1 MAGRIISMQRQ
12 ARELGR
18 LRTGYTDTSGT
29 KPRPVKSLTWV
40 ITSHAENYV
49 QAAADAWGGDLEKWQ
64 PLGGGAAQWRVISK
78 AVALDA
84 ILPPGDP
91 LSQSYELW
99 SGGGCVRRC
108 DGITETLTDCPCL
121 CRDEHGDDFH
131 EQPKGKVCAA
141 TTRLNVF
148 LPDMPDVGV
157 FRVETHSFYAA
168 QEIAGAVD
176 LIRSAVG
183 PDAIIPIRLRI
194 EQRQRKAGG
203 QTKNFPVVVVELRGI
218 TTGQVLGAS
227 VMGGRELAARAHAE
241 ALGAAGNPGAAAIE
255 AGPTVVDAVPDADGK
270 PALTDEQ
277 RVTLIGQISMA
288 DTLEQVR
295 EMWTG
300 IVARFAVDRDDPVIA
315 ALTARASA
323 LQPPADNGEQ
333 TEEQAVKEMT
343 SRRGTRTAP
352 GADADELWA
361 QIQRTAPDTWTSTE
375 LDKQFATFAEV
386 DPEVASAGDMQRF
399 LDHLQNGGAK

>member
-1 MAGRIISMQRQ
+1 MPGRIISMQRQ

-40 ITSHAENYV
+40 VTSHAEHYV
-49 QAAADAWGGDLEKWQ
+49 QAAAEAWGGEPEKWQ
-64 PLGGGAAQWRVISK
+64 PLGGGAAQWRVITEAS
-78 AVALDA
+78 ALDA

-99 SGGGCVRRC
+99 SGGGCARRC
-108 DGITETLTDCPCL
+108 DGVTETLSDSPCL
-121 CRDEHGDDFH
+121 CRDQHGDDFH
-131 EQPKGKVCAA
+131 EQPKGKVCSA

-157 FRVETHSFYAA
+157 FRTETHSYYAA

-194 EQRQRKAGG
+194 EQRQRKAEGK
-203 QTKNFPVVVVELRGI
+203 TKNFPVVVVELRGI

-241 ALGAAGNPGAAAIE
+241 ALGPGANPAAAAIE
-255 AGPTVVDAVPDADGK
+255 AGPATVDAPAADSK
-270 PALTDEQ
+270 PALSDEQ
-277 RVTLIGQISMA
+277 RVTLIGQIAML
-288 DTLEQVR
+288 DTLDQVKQMWR
-295 EMWTG
+295 EV
-300 IVARFAVDRDDPVIA
+300 VAAFTVDRDDPVIA
-315 ALTARASA
+315 ALTSRAA
-323 LQPPADNGEQ
+323 AFQPAADPGEQ
-333 TEEQAVKEMT
+333 SEADAVKEMT
-343 SRRGTRTAP
+343 SRRGTSSTP
-352 GADADELWA
+352 TGDPDELWA
-361 QIQRTAPDTWTSTE
+361 RIQRSAPESWTSTQ
-375 LDKQFATFAEV
+375 LDKAFATHCEV
-386 DPEVASAGDMQRF
+386 DPEVASAADMQRF
-399 LDHLQNGGAK
+399 LDHLTAGAK